1 PATAKPKT
9 TKKHNARLN
18 NPFPRAV
25 PAAAFRNGD
34 AAPPLSF
41 GPFSKLA
48 HAHDYP
54 VGSRFRLSW
63 NPSLGGAVSLAGVPS
78 SSGGGDPRSRVM
90 WETIP
95 GVAFVSAASTTTEA
109 DECRGSFALRDGRAR
124 LVPGRQSVDRIR
136 SLYRCDVEA
145 GAAFEASDQTRF
157 PVLLITG
164 VVSAKKADPAS
175 SCCCGLR
182 AGRRAKARAGKPI
195 LSARYWVFLEEK
207 SDTQVSFSVKIADY
221 QWSCGHADPSSPP
234 PAATTAPRPHR
245 INILSLRLRLAGR
258 LHRSMSKK
266 KKLSAGFP
274 AQEEVSALLPPPERA
289 SADEEARPEEFNRVF
304 LTYASE
310 RDERFYGFGEQFSCM
325 EFKGRRVPVLVQEQG
340 IGRGDQPI
348 TFAANLLSYRSGG
361 NWSTTYA
368 PSPFYLTSKMRSLY
382 LEGYD
387 YSIFDLTKP
396 DRVQIQVYGNS
407 VQGRILQ
414 GESPTELIT
423 SYTGSTGRPPVLP
436 RWITSGAVVGM
447 QGGTE
452 AVRRVW
458 RQLQDHDVPVSAF
471 WLQDWVGQRKTAI
484 GSQLWWNWEVDD
496 DHYAGWKDLIRDLR
510 RDGVRTMTYC
520 NPCLVPMGEKGNAR
534 RHLYE
539 EAKELGILVRDEAG
553 EPYMMPN
560 TAFDVAMLDFTNPEA
575 SSWFKGILRGMAD
588 EGVSGWMADFGEGLP
603 LDARLHSGEDPVAAH
618 NRYPELWARV
628 NREFADEWKSEAGE
642 EDGLVFFVRAG
653 FRESSR
659 WAMLFWEG
667 DQMVSWQA
675 NDGIKSCQFYSNSR
689 TLAHFARCAKIYK
702 AWEFYRVQ
710 LVKEA
715 AEKGLP
721 VARHLFLHYPEDRR
735 VQKLT
740 YQQFLVGTEMLVVPV
755 LDKGRTAVTAYFPTS
770 DGGSWRHVWTGE
782 EFGGGHRSGHGS
794 VGEATVHGFEAEV
807 SADVGCPAVFV
818 RVGSPVGERFVRNL
832 RDLGVI

>member
-1 PATAKPKT
+1 MPSPATAKPKT

-471 WLQDWVGQRKTAI
+471 WLQVRSEEINKRLRNTQLFFLFFLKQRQKTC
-484 GSQLWWNWEVDD
+484 
-496 DHYAGWKDLIRDLR
+496 LI
-510 RDGVRTMTYC
+510 
-520 NPCLVPMGEKGNAR
+520 
-534 RHLYE
+534 H
-539 EAKELGILVRDEAG
+539 
-553 EPYMMPN
+553 
-560 TAFDVAMLDFTNPEA
+560 
-575 SSWFKGILRGMAD
+575 
-588 EGVSGWMADFGEGLP
+588 
-603 LDARLHSGEDPVAAH
+603 
-618 NRYPELWARV
+618 
-628 NREFADEWKSEAGE
+628 
-642 EDGLVFFVRAG
+642 
-653 FRESSR
+653 
-659 WAMLFWEG
+659 
-667 DQMVSWQA
+667 
-675 NDGIKSCQFYSNSR
+675 
-689 TLAHFARCAKIYK
+689 
-702 AWEFYRVQ
+702 
-710 LVKEA
+710 
-715 AEKGLP
+715 
-721 VARHLFLHYPEDRR
+721 
-735 VQKLT
+735 
-740 YQQFLVGTEMLVVPV
+740 
-755 LDKGRTAVTAYFPTS
+755 
-770 DGGSWRHVWTGE
+770 
-782 EFGGGHRSGHGS
+782 
-794 VGEATVHGFEAEV
+794 
-807 SADVGCPAVFV
+807 
-818 RVGSPVGERFVRNL
+818 
-832 RDLGVI
+832 